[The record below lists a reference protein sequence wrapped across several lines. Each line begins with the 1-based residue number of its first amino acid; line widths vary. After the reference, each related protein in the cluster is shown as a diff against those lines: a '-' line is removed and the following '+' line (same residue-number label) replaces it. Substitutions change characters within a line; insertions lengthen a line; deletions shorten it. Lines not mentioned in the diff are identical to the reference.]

1 LYINWLLM
9 AHLLLIQC
17 PDERGLIYKITGVLY
32 THGLNILRNSEFVER
47 DGNVFFMRTELA
59 GEVVPEVLLAEL
71 RAALPAAADIRL
83 TDNRKKN
90 IVLLVTKE
98 HHCLSELLV
107 RHAFGELNANILGVI
122 SNHEVL
128 GELTRKFDLPFHYL
142 PHEGRSRET
151 HEAEVLALLANY
163 APDYVVLAKYMRILS
178 PEFVAPYANRLINI
192 HHSFLPAFVG
202 ASPYAQAYA
211 RGVKIIGA
219 TAHFVNEQLDQGP
232 IIAQSVIPIDH
243 TQSARELT
251 QAGRDV
257 EKIVL
262 ARALKLVLE
271 EQVFVHRNKTVIFD

>member
-1 LYINWLLM
+1 M
-9 AHLLLIQC
+9 STSCTPAPHLLLIRC
-17 PDERGLIYKITGVLY
+17 PDEPGLIYRITGVLY
-32 THGLNILRNSEFVER
+32 QHGLNILRNDEFVER
-47 DGNVFFMRTELA
+47 AGSQFFMRTEFT
-59 GEVVPEVLLAEL
+59 GSFQPETLLQEL
-71 RAALPAAADIRL
+71 RAALPPAAEVRFS
-83 TDNRKKN
+83 DNRPKN

-107 RHAFGELNANILGVI
+107 RHAFGELNARILAVI

-128 GELTRKFDLPFHYL
+128 GELTRQFGVPFHYL
-142 PHEGRSRET
+142 SHEGKPRET
-151 HEAEVLALLANY
+151 HEAEVRALLDEY
-163 APDYVVLAKYMRILS
+163 APEFVVLAKYMRILS
-178 PEFVAPYANRLINI
+178 PAFVAAYAHRLINI

-202 ASPYAQAYA
+202 ASPYAQAYE

-243 TQSARELT
+243 THSAAEMA

-262 ARALKLVLE
+262 ARSLRLVFAE
-271 EQVFVHRNKTVIFD
+271 RVFVHQNKTIIFD

>member
-1 LYINWLLM
+1 M
-9 AHLLLIQC
+9 PHLLLIQC

-32 THGLNILRNSEFVER
+32 AHGLNIERNDEFVER

-59 GEVVPEVLLAEL
+59 GAVVPETLLAEL
-71 RAALPAAADIRL
+71 RAALPPAADIRL

-90 IVLLVTKE
+90 LVLLVTKE

-107 RHAFGELNANILGVI
+107 RHAFGELNATIRAVI

-128 GELTRKFDLPFHYL
+128 SELTQRFDLPFHYL
-142 PHEGRSRET
+142 PHEGRSREA
-151 HEAEVLALLANY
+151 HEAEVLALLADY

-178 PEFVAPYANRLINI
+178 PEFVAPWANRIINI

-211 RGVKIIGA
+211 RGVKLIGA

-232 IIAQSVIPIDH
+232 IIAQNVLPVNH
-243 TQSARELT
+243 TQRARDLA

-257 EKIVL
+257 EKITL
-262 ARALKLVLE
+262 ARALKLVLD
-271 EQVFVHRNKTVIFD
+271 EQVFVHRNKTIIFD

>member
-1 LYINWLLM
+1 M
-9 AHLLLIQC
+9 THLLLIQC
-17 PDERGLIYKITGVLY
+17 PDERGLVYKITGVLY
-32 THGLNILRNSEFVER
+32 AHGLNIERNDEFVER

-59 GEVVPEVLLAEL
+59 GEAAPEAVLADL
-71 RAALPAAADIRL
+71 RAVLPPAATIRL
-83 TDNRKKN
+83 ADNRKKSL
-90 IVLLVTKE
+90 VLLVTKE

-107 RHAFGELNANILGVI
+107 RHAFGELNANILAVV

-142 PHEGRSRET
+142 PHEGRSREA
-151 HEAEVLALLANY
+151 HEAEVLALLASY

-178 PEFVAPYANRLINI
+178 AEFVAPWANRIINI

-202 ASPYAQAYA
+202 ASPYAQAFA

-243 TQSARELT
+243 TQSARELA

-257 EKIVL
+257 EKITL
-262 ARALKLVLE
+262 ARALKLVLD
-271 EQVFVHRNKTVIFD
+271 EQVFVHRNKTIIFD

>member
-1 LYINWLLM
+1 M
-9 AHLLLIQC
+9 AHLLLIKC
-17 PDERGLIYKITGVLY
+17 PDERGLVYKVTGVLY
-32 THGLNILRNSEFVER
+32 GLGLNIVRNGEFVER
-47 DGNVFFMRTELA
+47 DGDIFFMRTEFA
-59 GEVVPEVLLAEL
+59 GDFVADHLLTQLREVLP
-71 RAALPAAADIRL
+71 PAAEVRL
-83 TDNRKKN
+83 TDNRPKN
-90 IVLLVTKE
+90 LVLLATKE

-107 RHAFGELNANILGVI
+107 RHAFGELNARILAVI

-142 PHEGRSRET
+142 PHEGRSRT
-151 HEAEVLALLANY
+151 QHEAEILAQLAAY
-163 APDYVVLAKYMRILS
+163 APDFVVLAKYMRILS

-243 TQSARELT
+243 TQSAREMA
-251 QAGRDV
+251 QAGRDG
-257 EKIVL
+257 EKLVL
-262 ARALKLVLE
+262 ARALKLVLD
-271 EQVFVHRNKTVIFD
+271 EQVFVHGNKTIIFD

>member
-1 LYINWLLM
+1 M
-9 AHLLLIQC
+9 TLLLIEC
-17 PDERGLIYKITGVLY
+17 PDEPGLIYKITGVLY
-32 THGLNILRNSEFVER
+32 AHALNIVRNDEFVER

-59 GEVVPEVLLAEL
+59 GTVDATAL
-71 RAALPAAADIRL
+71 RAALAAVLPAAASIRL
-83 TDNRKKN
+83 TDNRPKD

-107 RHAFGELNANILGVI
+107 RHAFGELNANIKAVVG
-122 SNHEVL
+122 NHKVL
-128 GELTRKFDLPFHYL
+128 RELTEKFGLPFHYL

-151 HEAEVLALLANY
+151 HEAEVLATLASY
-163 APDYVVLAKYMRILS
+163 APDLVVLAKYMRILS

-232 IIAQSVIPIDH
+232 IIAQNVIPIDH
-243 TQSARELT
+243 TQSAREMA

-262 ARALKLVLE
+262 ARALKLVLN

>member
-1 LYINWLLM
+1 M
-9 AHLLLIQC
+9 PHLLLIQC
-17 PDERGLIYKITGVLY
+17 PDERGLIYKITGMLY
-32 THGLNILRNSEFVER
+32 AHGLNILRNSEFVER
-47 DGNVFFMRTELA
+47 EGSVFFMRTEFELA
-59 GEVVPEVLLAEL
+59 NDDDAAPLLAEL
-71 RAALPAAADIRL
+71 RAALPATANVRL

-107 RHAFGELNANILGVI
+107 RHAFNELNANILAVI

-128 GELTRKFDLPFHYL
+128 GGLTRQFGLPFHYL
-142 PHEGRSRET
+142 PHEGRSRAA
-151 HEAEVLALLANY
+151 HEAAVLAQLAGY
-163 APDYVVLAKYMRILS
+163 APDLVVLAKYMRILS

-219 TAHFVNEQLDQGP
+219 TAHFVNEELDQGP

-243 TQSARELT
+243 TRSARELA

-257 EKIVL
+257 EKLVL
-262 ARALKLVLE
+262 ARALQLVLD

>member
-1 LYINWLLM
+1 M
-9 AHLLLIQC
+9 AHLLLIKC
-17 PDERGLIYKITGVLY
+17 PDERGLVYKITGVLFGL
-32 THGLNILRNSEFVER
+32 GLNIVRNGEFVER
-47 DGNVFFMRTELA
+47 EDEVFFMRTEFA
-59 GEVVPEVLLAEL
+59 GSFEAEALLAQL
-71 RAALPAAADIRL
+71 RAVLPTAAEVRL
-83 TDNRKKN
+83 TDNRRKN
-90 IVLLVTKE
+90 LVLLATKE

-107 RHAFGELNANILGVI
+107 RHAFGELNANILAVI

-142 PHEGRSRET
+142 PHEGRSRAQ
-151 HEAEVLALLANY
+151 HEAEILAQLAAY
-163 APDYVVLAKYMRILS
+163 APDFVVLAKYMRILS

-202 ASPYAQAYA
+202 ANPYAQAYA

-243 TQSARELT
+243 TQSAREMA
-251 QAGRDV
+251 QAGRDG

-262 ARALKLVLE
+262 ARALKLVLD
-271 EQVFVHRNKTVIFD
+271 EQVFVHGNKTIIFD

>member
-1 LYINWLLM
+1 M
-9 AHLLLIQC
+9 ALLLIQC
-17 PDERGLIYKITGVLY
+17 PDEPGLIYKITGVLY
-32 THGLNILRNSEFVER
+32 AYALNIVRNDEFVER

-59 GEVVPEVLLAEL
+59 GAVDAEALRAALA
-71 RAALPAAADIRL
+71 AALPAAATIRL
-83 TDNRKKN
+83 TDNRPKD

-107 RHAFGELNANILGVI
+107 RHAFGELNANIRAVI
-122 SNHEVL
+122 GNHEVL

-151 HEAEVLALLANY
+151 HEAEVLAVLASY
-163 APDYVVLAKYMRILS
+163 APDLVVLAKYMRILS

-202 ASPYAQAYA
+202 ASPYVQAYA

-243 TQSARELT
+243 TQSAREMA

-262 ARALKLVLE
+262 ARALKLVLD

>member
-1 LYINWLLM
+1 M

-17 PDERGLIYKITGVLY
+17 PDERGLIYQITGVLY
-32 THGLNILRNSEFVER
+32 RHGLNILRNSEFVER
-47 DGNVFFMRTELA
+47 DGNVFFMRTEFELT
-59 GEVVPEVLLAEL
+59 PEVTAAALLAEL
-71 RAALPAAADIRL
+71 RAKLPAAADIRL

-142 PHEGRSRET
+142 PHEGHSRTT
-151 HEAEVLALLANY
+151 HEAEVLALLATY

-243 TQSARELT
+243 TQSARELA

-271 EQVFVHRNKTVIFD
+271 EQVFVHRNKTIIFD

>member
-1 LYINWLLM
+1 M
-9 AHLLLIQC
+9 AHLLLIHC
-17 PDERGLIYKITGVLY
+17 PDEPGLIYKITGLLFS
-32 THGLNILRNSEFVER
+32 HQLNIIRNGEFVER
-47 DGNVFFMRTELA
+47 NDNQFFMRTEFSGA
-59 GEVVPEVLLAEL
+59 YEAPKLLAEL
-71 RAALPAAADIRL
+71 RAALPSTADIRL
-83 TDNRKKN
+83 TDNHQKD

-107 RHAFGELNANILGVI
+107 RHAFGELNARVRAVV

-128 GELTRKFDLPFHYL
+128 GDLVRRFDVPFHFVG
-142 PHEGRSRET
+142 HEGKSRET
-151 HEAEVLALLANY
+151 HEAEVLALLAQY
-163 APDYVVLAKYMRILS
+163 QPEFVVLAKYMRILS
-178 PEFVAPYANRLINI
+178 PEFVAHYSNRLINI

-202 ASPYAQAYA
+202 ASPYAQAYE

-243 TQSARELT
+243 TQSAREMA

-262 ARALKLVLE
+262 ARSLKLVFD

>member
-1 LYINWLLM
+1 M

-32 THGLNILRNSEFVER
+32 AHGLNIERNDEFVER

-59 GEVVPEVLLAEL
+59 GAVATETLLAEL
-71 RAALPAAADIRL
+71 RAALPATADIRL

-128 GELTRKFDLPFHYL
+128 GALTRKFDLPFHYL
-142 PHEGRSRET
+142 PHEGRSREA
-151 HEAEVLALLANY
+151 HEAEVLAQLASY

-243 TQSARELT
+243 TQSACEMA

-262 ARALKLVLE
+262 ARALKLVLD
-271 EQVFVHRNKTVIFD
+271 EQVFVHRNKTIIFD

>member
-1 LYINWLLM
+1 MPL
-9 AHLLLIQC
+9 LLLIQC
-17 PDERGLIYKITGVLY
+17 PDERGLVYKITGVLY
-32 THGLNILRNSEFVER
+32 AHGLNIERNDEFVER
-47 DGNVFFMRTELA
+47 DGNVFFMCTELA
-59 GEVVPEVLLAEL
+59 GEAAPTALLADL
-71 RAALPAAADIRL
+71 RAVLPPTADIRL
-83 TDNRKKN
+83 TDNRRKN

-107 RHAFGELNANILGVI
+107 RHAFGELNANILAVI

-142 PHEGRSRET
+142 PHEGRSREA
-151 HEAEVLALLANY
+151 HEAEVLALLASY

-178 PEFVAPYANRLINI
+178 AEFVAPYANRLINI

-202 ASPYAQAYA
+202 ASPYAQAFA

-232 IIAQSVIPIDH
+232 IIAQRVMPIDH
-243 TQSARELT
+243 TQSAREMA

-262 ARALKLVLE
+262 ARALKLVLD
-271 EQVFVHRNKTVIFD
+271 EQVFVHHNKTIIFA

>member
-1 LYINWLLM
+1 M
-9 AHLLLIQC
+9 PHLLLIQC
-17 PDERGLIYKITGVLY
+17 PDERGLVYKITGVLY
-32 THGLNILRNSEFVER
+32 AHALNIERNDEFVER

-59 GEVVPEVLLAEL
+59 GEADTDAVLADL
-71 RAALPAAADIRL
+71 RAVLPLAANIRL

-107 RHAFGELNANILGVI
+107 RHAFGELNANILAVI

-142 PHEGRSRET
+142 PHEGRSREA
-151 HEAEVLALLANY
+151 HEAEVLALLASY

-178 PEFVAPYANRLINI
+178 ADFVAPWANRIINI

-202 ASPYAQAYA
+202 ASPYAQAFA

-243 TQSARELT
+243 TQSARELA

-257 EKIVL
+257 EKITL
-262 ARALKLVLE
+262 ARALKLVLD
-271 EQVFVHRNKTVIFD
+271 EQVFVHRNKTIIFD

>member
-1 LYINWLLM
+1 M
-9 AHLLLIQC
+9 AHLLLIHC
-17 PDERGLIYKITGVLY
+17 PDEPGLIYKITGVLY
-32 THGLNILRNSEFVER
+32 QHQLNIIRNAEFVER
-47 DGNVFFMRTELA
+47 HDNQFFMRTEFA
-59 GEVVPEVLLAEL
+59 GDLDTAAVLAEL
-71 RAALPAAADIRL
+71 QAVLPPGSKVRL
-83 TDNRKKN
+83 TDNAPKN
-90 IVLLVTKE
+90 IVLMATKE

-107 RHAFGELNANILGVI
+107 RHAFGELNARVLAVV
-122 SNHEVL
+122 SNHESL
-128 GELTRKFDLPFHYL
+128 GDLTRRFDIPFHFI
-142 PHEGRSRET
+142 PHQDKTREQ
-151 HEAEVLALLANY
+151 HETEVLATLAQY
-163 APDYVVLAKYMRILS
+163 QPEFVVLAKYMRILS

-202 ASPYAQAYA
+202 ANPYAQAYE

-243 TQSARELT
+243 TQSAREMA

-262 ARALKLVLE
+262 ARSLKLVFD